1 MRHLLLQLVGQG
13 VGHHGL
19 ACPWCSVE
27 QHHHPSTIGDGVVQT
42 HLPAT
47 PLVALE
53 VTDCVQNQLLLFL
66 AQNHL
71 MKEGGGGREGGRE
84 REK

>member
-1 MRHLLLQLVGQG
+1 MKHLLLQLVGQG

-53 VTDCVQNQLLLFL
+53 VTDCVQNQLLLLL

-71 MKEGGGGREGGRE
+71 VREGEGGREGGRE